1 MMCAIFQT
9 NTNLL
14 KIYEH
19 INICT
24 QKTLLH
30 LEILP
35 KYISSFFPKAIDAL
49 SLLEVFRSI
58 HVLSYACYSHFQN
71 ILRLFDVLPNFPF
84 TTTEMMPDYYL

>member
-9 NTNLL
+9 NTDLL

-24 QKTLLH
+24 QKTLLR

-49 SLLEVFRSI
+49 SLRGF
-58 HVLSYACYSHFQN
+58 
-71 ILRLFDVLPNFPF
+71 
-84 TTTEMMPDYYL
+84 